1 MILQDLPVGEKVSLE
16 IIWGGGSYL
25 VHTQVV
31 GKSDEGTLIAPFEY
45 GGTSL
50 EIHSNRYKDMVF
62 HLYGIDDKSG
72 KRMAWKNVTLDTVK
86 YMDKVFY
93 LVSVNGFRKLAIDS
107 ERRMKK
113 RIPLDCQATV
123 YPQGG
128 FARAVVKMNDIS
140 DGGLSFIA
148 SKNSQTVLEGK
159 MTVMFEDVI
168 RDHHFSVSAECTYVH
183 KKSKDDCYVYG
194 CSFNRVDKELLAYIC
209 LKRMYFESVQAAEE
223 S

>member
-1 MILQDLPVGEKVSLE
+1 MILQDLPIGEKVSLE

-31 GKSDEGTLIAPFEY
+31 GKSDEGTLIAPFDY
-45 GGTSL
+45 GGISL

-62 HLYGIDDKSG
+62 HLYSIDDKSG
-72 KRMAWKNVTLDTVK
+72 KRMAWKNVVLDTVK

-93 LVSVNGFRKLAIDS
+93 LVSVSGFRKLAIDS

-128 FARAVVKMNDIS
+128 FARTVVKMNDIS
-140 DGGLSFIA
+140 DGGLSFIV
-148 SKNSQTVLEGK
+148 SKNLQTTLEGK

-168 RDHHFSVSAECTYVH
+168 RGHHFSLSTECTYVH
-183 KKSKDDCYVYG
+183 KKAKGDDYIYG

-209 LKRMYFESVQAAEE
+209 LKRMYYESVQTE
-223 S
+223 